1 MLYVPIPREKL
12 LLLMPKGG
20 RVAEIGTFR
29 GDFSEAILKTVQ
41 PERLHLID
49 PWRHQDR
56 PDYQSDGSN
65 LSDRGHEDN
74 FAHVRA
80 RFADAVADGT
90 VVLHREF
97 SPEAASAFAD
107 GSLDWVY
114 IDGMHTLDA
123 VRADLAAWKPKLCEG
138 GLILG
143 HDYIETADYGVIPA
157 VGRIPEDRGVEHDRA
172 DRRGRRDLRP
182 GRRIAG
188 RSGGRTAVAHR
199 LQCARSHRDSGIPRT
214 AVPGPQRNLPRRH
227 GAPIPLVLTS
237 SLLEYAGCGYHRIR
251 TCNRS
256 GESR

>member
-157 VGRIPEDRGVEHDRA
+157 VDEFLRTEGWSMIALTAEAAATFVLADESRAGAAAELLSRIVYN
-172 DRRGRRDLRP
+172 
-182 GRRIAG
+182 
-188 RSGGRTAVAHR
+188 
-199 LQCARSHRDSGIPRT
+199 
-214 AVPGPQRNLPRRH
+214 VPGVIEIRGFPERPF
-227 GAPIPLVLTS
+227 LV
-237 SLLEYAGCGYHRIR
+237 
-251 TCNRS
+251 RS
-256 GESR
+256 VTFPDGTVRQFPSF

>member
-49 PWRHQDR
+49 PWRHQDQ
-56 PDYQSDGSN
+56 PDYQSDVSN

-74 FAHVRA
+74 LAHVRT
-80 RFADAVADGT
+80 RFADAIADGKII
-90 VVLHREF
+90 LHREF
-97 SPEAASAFAD
+97 SPDAASAFAD

-123 VRADLAAWKPKLCEG
+123 VRADLRVWKPKLREG

-143 HDYIETADYGVIPA
+143 HDYIETANYGVIPA
-157 VGRIPEDRGVEHDRA
+157 VDEFLRAEGWSMIALTAEAAATFVLADESRAGTAAELLSRIVYN
-172 DRRGRRDLRP
+172 
-182 GRRIAG
+182 
-188 RSGGRTAVAHR
+188 
-199 LQCARSHRDSGIPRT
+199 
-214 AVPGPQRNLPRRH
+214 VPGVIEIRGFPERPF
-227 GAPIPLVLTS
+227 LV
-237 SLLEYAGCGYHRIR
+237 
-251 TCNRS
+251 RS
-256 GESR
+256 VTFPDGTVRQFPSF